1 MQSKVVLL
9 VHLCTQNQ
17 LDSDEIKNISETVN
31 KAARWL
37 KKMSSHDPSSSR
49 ALRVCQDL
57 ISRHGP
63 ERRLGLDLEDWL
75 SVSCGLEGRTLAGF
89 GMANC

>member
-1 MQSKVVLL
+1 MIQLYGFPPWWDVFHHVMQSKVVLL

-17 LDSDEIKNISETVN
+17 LDSDEIKNISEIVN

-57 ISRHGP
+57 ISRLDP
-63 ERRLGLDLEDWL
+63 ELGLGLVLED
-75 SVSCGLEGRTLAGF
+75 
-89 GMANC
+89 